1 MLGRAGCIAVRSV
14 GMLAG
19 LLMLVSIAPASA
31 QAHGAVDPVASDYLA
46 HIENV
51 PIGMTASVVDGD
63 LRLWVRVPTHKT
75 VVILD
80 YQGAPYLRFANGRIW
95 ANENSEMYYFNQTPP
110 ESPPLGLKRDAPERW
125 LQVASG
131 DNYQWHDGRL
141 HAFALEAAAPGTSY
155 IGPWRIPVLINGRRS
170 AVSGTLWY
178 RGGPSIMWLWPIAI
192 LVLCVLAGWR
202 LHDSRI
208 DLLLA
213 RTVAGLTLFGITLAA
228 IGRDLHG
235 RPGMSVVGL
244 VELTVIT
251 AMTTWTA
258 WRVLRNRA
266 GSVTFFLVSV
276 AGIWQALS
284 LIPTLFNGY
293 VLLAVPPFAGRVA
306 TIICL
311 GGGIALIWPAVSVFR
326 RERDEEP
333 SQSPGDEPAASAVA

>member
-1 MLGRAGCIAVRSV
+1 MGRADRIPVRLV
-14 GMLAG
+14 VLVAG
-19 LLMLVSIAPASA
+19 LLMLASTAPPSA
-31 QAHGAVDPVASDYLA
+31 QAHGAVDPVASSYSA
-46 HIENV
+46 HIKAV
-51 PIGMTASVVDGD
+51 PTGMTASVVDGD
-63 LRLWVRVPTHKT
+63 LRLWLRVPAGKT
-75 VVILD
+75 VEVLD
-80 YQGAPYLRFANGRIW
+80 YQGAPYLRFANGRVW

-110 ESPPLGLKRDAPERW
+110 ESPPLNLKRNAPQRW
-125 LQVASG
+125 LPVASG
-131 DNYQWHDGRL
+131 TSYQWHDGRL

-155 IGPWRIPVLINGRRS
+155 VGPWRIPVLVNGRRS

-178 RGGPSIMWLWPIAI
+178 RGGPSIMWLWPIVI

-202 LHDSRI
+202 LHESRI
-208 DLLLA
+208 DMLLA

-244 VELTVIT
+244 VELTVICALT
-251 AMTTWTA
+251 AWTA

-266 GSVTFFLVSV
+266 GSVTFFLVSI

-293 VLLAVPPFAGRVA
+293 VLLAVPPFLGRLA

-326 RERDEEP
+326 REREEEP
-333 SQSPGDEPAASAVA
+333 SKSPGDGAASALA